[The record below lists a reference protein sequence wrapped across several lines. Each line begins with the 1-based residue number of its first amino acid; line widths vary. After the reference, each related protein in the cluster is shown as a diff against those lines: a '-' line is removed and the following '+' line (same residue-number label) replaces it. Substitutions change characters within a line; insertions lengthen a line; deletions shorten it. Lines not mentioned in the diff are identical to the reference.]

1 MILNALSSAWRPAT
15 VAAAALLTVALL
27 MASPA
32 APVSAQ
38 GAPTEQT
45 YIVRFRADAVERPPK
60 PGLGGTPG
68 ALVGPGGRELPR
80 GAAVRLA
87 SLHGGRLGHVY
98 EYALQGFSI
107 RLSPQAAAA
116 LARDPSV
123 LAIEPDGPVS
133 INIDPPAQ
141 SPTPSWGL
149 DRIDQRNLP
158 LNNSFDASS
167 DGAGVTAYIIDTGIL
182 ASHAQFVGRVGAGY
196 DSVDGGDPTDCNG
209 HGTHVAG
216 TVGGATYGVAKA
228 VTIVPVRVL
237 DCTGSGTWAGVIA
250 GINWV
255 TGNHVSG
262 PAVANMSLGGGAS
275 ASVDA
280 AIEASIA
287 DGITYAVAAGNSS
300 LDACNYSPARTP
312 NALTVGATTSSDAR
326 ASYSNTGTCVDIFA
340 PGSGITSAWY
350 TGTSATAVL
359 NGTSMASPHVAGAAA
374 LYLASNA
381 SASPA
386 TVGSALKAA
395 GTAGVVSSA
404 GTGSPNLLLYV
415 GAPPVPPTYGSISGT
430 VTAQSGGAPIDG
442 ATVSTGGGQ
451 SAQTNASGLYTL
463 ANVPTGSATVT
474 ASKSGFVTS
483 PPKVVNVVAN
493 ATTSNVNFQL
503 TVVPACTV
511 TVDSDSDTNNGGS
524 GTVSITW
531 TNAAGAGITQVR
543 VQRQSSSGS
552 WSTRSMWTSGATT
565 FSGSDSFSDPLWRL
579 VPRCNGVDY
588 PGTPFDPAS

>member
-15 VAAAALLTVALL
+15 VAAAALIAVALL

-45 YIVRFRADAVERPPK
+45 YIVRFRAEAVERPPK

-98 EYALQGFSI
+98 EHALQGFSI

-133 INIDPPAQ
+133 INTDPPAQ

-255 TGNHVSG
+255 TGNHVGG

-312 NALTVGATTSSDAR
+312 NALTVGATTSSDTR
-326 ASYSNTGTCVDIFA
+326 ASYSNTGTCMDIFA

-374 LYLASNA
+374 LYLASNT

-415 GAPPVPPTYGSISGT
+415 GAPPVPPTFGTITGT
-430 VTAQSGGAPIDG
+430 VTAQVGGAAIAG
-442 ATVSTGGGQ
+442 AAV
-451 SAQTNASGLYTL
+451 NAGSGLTTTTNVSGDYTIS
-463 ANVPTGSATVT
+463 NVPTGSRTVT
-474 ASKSGFVTS
+474 ASAAGFVTS
-483 PPKVVNVVAN
+483 SANVNVVAN
-493 ATTSNVNFQL
+493 PTSTPQNFAL
-503 TVVPACTV
+503 AAVPACAATV
-511 TVDSDSDTNNGGS
+511 TNDTDSNNSGG
-524 GTVSITW
+524 GTVTITW
-531 TNAAGAGITQVR
+531 TNSPGVTRVR
-543 VQRQSSSGS
+543 VERQSFSGS
-552 WSTRSMWTSGATT
+552 WSLRDTWTSGATT
-565 FSGSDSFSDPLWRL
+565 TSESDSSSDPMWRL
-579 VPRCNGVDY
+579 VPRCGGVDY

>member
-15 VAAAALLTVALL
+15 VAAAALLAVALL

-60 PGLGGTPG
+60 PGLGGAPG

-98 EYALQGFSI
+98 EHALQGFSI

-123 LAIEPDGPVS
+123 FAIEPDGPVS
-133 INIDPPAQ
+133 INTDPPAQ

-255 TGNHVSG
+255 TGNHVGG

-326 ASYSNTGTCVDIFA
+326 ASYSNTGTCVDVFA

-374 LYLASNA
+374 LYLASNT

-415 GAPPVPPTYGSISGT
+415 GAPPVPPTFGTITGT
-430 VTAQSGGAPIDG
+430 VTAQVGGVAIAG
-442 ATVSTGGGQ
+442 AAV
-451 SAQTNASGLYTL
+451 NAGSGLTTTTNVSGDYTIS
-463 ANVPTGSATVT
+463 NVPTGSRTVT
-474 ASKSGFVTS
+474 ASAAGFVTS
-483 PPKVVNVVAN
+483 SANVNVVAN
-493 ATTSNVNFQL
+493 PTSTPQNFAL
-503 TVVPACTV
+503 AAVPACAATV
-511 TVDSDSDTNNGGS
+511 TNDTDSNNSGG
-524 GTVSITW
+524 GTVTITW
-531 TNAAGAGITQVR
+531 TNSPGVTRVR
-543 VQRQSSSGS
+543 VERQSFSGS
-552 WSTRSMWTSGATT
+552 WSLRDTWTSGATT
-565 FSGSDSFSDPLWRL
+565 TSESDSSSDPMWRL
-579 VPRCNGVDY
+579 VPRCGGVDY